1 MAPTTRTEGVIAWQG
16 RMLVYHR
23 GPGDEWRLRFLG
35 EENDVSPSP
44 ELLAALEADLRHQDH
59 KLQQTD

>member
-23 GPGDEWRLRFLG
+23 EPDGWRLRFLG
-35 EENDVSPSP
+35 EENEVRPSP
-44 ELLAALEADLRHQDH
+44 ELLAALEADIRHQDR
-59 KLQQTD
+59 KLQQPD